1 MGIWTRYIIEKRMT
15 CAIAK
20 LCSPFGMERFAVAR
34 DKRLIVMLAEK
45 PTEVV
50 AYRQVLKDSKIV
62 TRRCFILI
70 S

>member
-20 LCSPFGMERFAVAR
+20 LCSPFGMETFAVAR

-50 AYRQVLKDSKIV
+50 ACRLKDSKIV
-62 TRRCFILI
+62 TRRCLILI